1 VIVGVLALDQVMGF
15 ELMIPGL
22 VFGMANLAAAEPATT
37 SPNGGPAAH
46 PGYEVRVCGQHPS
59 ITTTA
64 DWGVVEIRTSYGMDA
79 LTEADLVVVPGTHQF
94 LEEPD
99 PRAVSALQAAADN
112 GARVAAMC
120 VGAFTLAASGLLAGR
135 RATTHW
141 QWAGELARRY
151 PDIDVDPSVLFID
164 EGPVLT
170 SAGVASGLDLCL
182 HLIRQ
187 HAGPDLA
194 GRTARRVVIPA
205 WRDGGQ
211 AQYIEHAGPMDSGH
225 PLQPTIAWMEQNAP
239 TALDL
244 QAIAHHASVSVRTL
258 NRQFREHFGTTP
270 LGLLTTMRV
279 GRARRLLE
287 STRLTVDRVAEQS
300 GFGSYASLR
309 YHFLRTVGVSPQ
321 KYRQGY
327 TADVPTRGAIEPTRR
342 QEPQRLP
349 ADQ

>member
-1 VIVGVLALDQVMGF
+1 MIIGVLALEQVMGF
-15 ELMIPGL
+15 ELMIPGQ
-22 VFGMANLAAAEPATT
+22 VFGMANLAAAED
-37 SPNGGPAAH
+37 GAAP
-46 PGYEVRVCGQHPS
+46 PGFEIRVCGQRPS
-59 ITTTA
+59 ISTTA
-64 DWGVVEIRTSYGMDA
+64 DWGLVEIHTSYGMDA
-79 LTEADLVVVPGTHQF
+79 LIDADLVVVPGTHRF
-94 LEEPD
+94 LEQPD
-99 PRAVSALQAAADN
+99 PQAVSALRAAAEN

-120 VGAFTLAASGLLAGR
+120 VGAFTLAAAGLLDGR

-151 PDIDVDPSVLFID
+151 PDIDVDPGVLFID

-187 HAGPDLA
+187 HAGPELA

-211 AQYIEHAGPMDSGH
+211 AQYIEHAGPAVANH
-225 PLQPTIAWMEQNAP
+225 PLQPTIAWMDENAVA
-239 TALDL
+239 ALDL
-244 QAIAHHASVSVRTL
+244 RAIADHASVSVRTL

-279 GRARRLLE
+279 NRAQRLLE
-287 STRLTVDRVAEQS
+287 STGLTVDRVAEQS
-300 GFGSYASLR
+300 GFGSYPSLR

-321 KYRQGY
+321 KYRQSYAAGH
-327 TADVPTRGAIEPTRR
+327 
-342 QEPQRLP
+342 
-349 ADQ
+349 